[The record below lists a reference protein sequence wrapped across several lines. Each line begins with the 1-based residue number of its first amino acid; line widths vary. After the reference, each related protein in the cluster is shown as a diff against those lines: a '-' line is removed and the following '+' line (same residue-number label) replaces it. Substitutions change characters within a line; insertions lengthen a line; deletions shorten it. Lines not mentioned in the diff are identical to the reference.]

1 MENMLLI
8 NSRQLKIFDYHLKND
23 YLIYIS
29 KRITSGFPEF
39 IDKYKEKLLPALKRL
54 LNQCKKWDLK
64 EENHIVK
71 YIFLLLSYENV
82 IENELDK
89 NIQKLM
95 TWPGRNPEDKLEYL
109 QNYLINKHYDSNSV

>member
-1 MENMLLI
+1 MLLI
-8 NSRQLKIFDYHLKND
+8 NSKQLKIFDYHLKND
-23 YLIYIS
+23 YLISIS

-39 IDKYKEKLLPALKRL
+39 IDKYKEELLPALKRL